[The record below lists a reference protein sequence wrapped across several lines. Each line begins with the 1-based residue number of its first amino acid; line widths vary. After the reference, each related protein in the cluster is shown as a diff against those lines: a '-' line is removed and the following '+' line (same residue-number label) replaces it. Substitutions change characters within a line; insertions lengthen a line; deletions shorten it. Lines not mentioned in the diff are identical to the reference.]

1 MRDSSFASSL
11 ISSLPSMTDGAP
23 CTTMS
28 RGYCTGAR
36 CTTLGRYVPDVDDTP
51 SPLRAFV
58 ELKIGDDVC
67 RWVEKQREAEP
78 HLGRRPLARRL
89 RELTGRRIDPVT
101 LTRWC
106 PGSFHEE
113 G

>member
-1 MRDSSFASSL
+1 MARRLSALSAPRSSEPARRTE
-11 ISSLPSMTDGAP
+11 PPA
-23 CTTMS
+23 CTVHHPLA
-28 RGYCTGAR
+28 AR
-36 CTTLGRYVPDVDDTP
+36 FRTWTTP
-51 SPLRAFV
+51 SRLWRAFV

-89 RELTGRRIDPVT
+89 QELTGRRIDPVT

-113 G
+113 R

>member
-1 MRDSSFASSL
+1 MHHRITRL
-11 ISSLPSMTDGAP
+11 LHW
-23 CTTMS
+23 CTVHHPLAATF
-28 RGYCTGAR
+28 
-36 CTTLGRYVPDVDDTP
+36 PDVDDTR

-58 ELKIGDDVC
+58 ELKIGNDVC

-89 RELTGRRIDPVT
+89 QELTGRRIDPVT

>member
-1 MRDSSFASSL
+1 MVHD
-11 ISSLPSMTDGAP
+11 AP
-23 CTTMS
+23 PFG
-28 RGYCTGAR
+28 GYVSGM
-36 CTTLGRYVPDVDDTP
+36 DDTR
-51 SPLRAFV
+51 SPLRAYV

-67 RWVEKQREAEP
+67 HWIEVQREAEP

-89 RELTGRRIDPVT
+89 HELTGRRIDPVT

-106 PGSFHEE
+106 PGSFQDD